1 MFKRKRNIFLVIITI
16 ALIIAPILVYAKS
29 SNKSK
34 ENFAN
39 VVFFAY
45 FRGDTEGREYLISHA
60 NEILEMYDGTG
71 ELSVKGYL
79 NKISYG
85 KFNLIN
91 IYPQYNGKE
100 LVPIELPCTIAEV
113 ENSNLDYTIIHSIIS
128 SISGV
133 SDNLDYNND
142 GYIDN
147 ISIILKGGSENA
159 PSNSTLV
166 SHKSDYGS
174 DESWSGKRIGT
185 YNMLNT
191 YSIGKQRSRS
201 NST

>member
-16 ALIIAPILVYAKS
+16 ALIIVPILVYAKS

-71 ELSVKGYL
+71 ESSVKGYL

-85 KFNLIN
+85 KFNLI
-91 IYPQYNGKE
+91 
-100 LVPIELPCTIAEV
+100 
-113 ENSNLDYTIIHSIIS
+113 ENKI
-128 SISGV
+128 
-133 SDNLDYNND
+133 
-142 GYIDN
+142 
-147 ISIILKGGSENA
+147 KF
-159 PSNSTLV
+159 
-166 SHKSDYGS
+166 
-174 DESWSGKRIGT
+174 
-185 YNMLNT
+185 
-191 YSIGKQRSRS
+191 
-201 NST
+201 